1 MKKIIFS
8 SLVLIVFIFKGEA
21 QVADLAR
28 IEYTYFPQD
37 QSDNSFKRFRSFV
50 HFPIMFGESA
60 YLVPGFEYRNVNLK
74 LRDPF
79 PFNTNNRERY
89 ESFTVTLGFTDMM
102 NNDWRYAFK
111 GGLKLASDFEGKPI
125 KDDYIYEA
133 SVFLIKDKTGDNE
146 ANPPKKP
153 WRLVVGINYS
163 TTVGRPFPLP
173 IINYYREFQP
183 QWSYTLGIPKSNLKY
198 AFNSKNSIQAFAT
211 LDGFFANIQ
220 NNINVPNE
228 GMGENIS
235 MTTVLSGLGYEYGL
249 SKHLYLYAYFG
260 HTIINDIR
268 LRDGKG
274 NDVYTINNQNN
285 FYGRTGLKFK
295 I

>member
-1 MKKIIFS
+1 MKRIIFLS
-8 SLVLIVFIFKGEA
+8 FVLIVFIFEVEA

-28 IEYTYFPQD
+28 IEYTHFPQD
-37 QSDNSFKRFRSFV
+37 QSDNSFRRFRTFV
-50 HFPIMFGESA
+50 HFPIMLGENA
-60 YLVPGFEYRNVNLK
+60 FLVPGLEYRNVFLK
-74 LRDPF
+74 LRDPL
-79 PFNTNNRERY
+79 PFNTNNKERY
-89 ESFTVTLGFTDMM
+89 QSFTATLGFTDKLK
-102 NNDWRYAFK
+102 NDWRYAFK
-111 GGLKLASDFEGKPI
+111 GGINLASDFEGKPI

-133 SVFLIKDKTGDNE
+133 SVFLLKDKTGPDE
-146 ANPPKKP
+146 TNPSAKP
-153 WRLVVGINYS
+153 WRLILGVSYS

-183 QWSYTLGIPKSNLKY
+183 QWSFTLGIPKTNLKY
-198 AFNSKNSIQAFAT
+198 KFNEKNSLQAFAT

-228 GMGENIS
+228 GIGENIS

-249 SKHLYLYAYFG
+249 SKYLFLYAYFG

-274 NDVYTINNQNN
+274 NDIYTINNQNN
-285 FYGRTGLKFK
+285 FYGRTGIKFK